1 MKENKVSFQ
10 SILDGNLKITSM
22 DDEQGRRYYSIKLA
36 FSENDVLAVYRN
48 SMDELVTELP
58 NIISSAI
65 QARILTDDRHIN

>member
-1 MKENKVSFQ
+1 MSFQ
-10 SILDGNLKITSM
+10 NILDGNLKISSM

>member
-1 MKENKVSFQ
+1 MSYQN
-10 SILDGNLKITSM
+10 ILNGNLKITSM

-36 FSENDVLAVYRN
+36 FSDNDVLAVYRN

-65 QARILTDDRHIN
+65 QARILTDAHIVN

>member
-1 MKENKVSFQ
+1 MSFQ

-65 QARILTDDRHIN
+65 QARILTDAHIIN

>member
-1 MKENKVSFQ
+1 MSFQ

>member
-1 MKENKVSFQ
+1 MSYQ
-10 SILDGNLKITSM
+10 SILNGNLKISSM

-36 FSENDVLAVYRN
+36 FSDNDVLAVYRN

-65 QARILTDDRHIN
+65 QARILTDTHIVN

>member
-1 MKENKVSFQ
+1 MSFQ
-10 SILDGNLKITSM
+10 SILDGKLNITSM

-58 NIISSAI
+58 TIISSAI
-65 QARILTDDRHIN
+65 QARILTDTHIIN